1 MKGKWATGIVPRN
14 FAWVIKD
21 GLAVSERPGGYARTH
36 RRVRRQEEIIWIREQ
51 GFARVVSL
59 LTSPH
64 NLHAYDELGVKWE
77 HLPLDPHGDTAALL
91 TELYPRLRDWLAAGE
106 RVLVH
111 QEELGDHVQGV
122 VAGYLVWGQQAQ
134 RLQRDLAAARVA
146 AATTG
151 EREYHVT
158 GVVRAGLGDLGL
170 LVVTHGE
177 IPGYMPAMTM
187 GFRTASPK
195 IVESVK
201 VGDAV
206 RFTLR
211 GTPPNLAI
219 TAIEKTAP

>member
-1 MKGKWATGIVPRN
+1 MRVWKVVVLLDLAL
-14 FAWVIKD
+14 AL
-21 GLAVSERPGGYARTH
+21 GLG
-36 RRVRRQEEIIWIREQ
+36 W
-51 GFARVVSL
+51 
-59 LTSPH
+59 
-64 NLHAYDELGVKWE
+64 
-77 HLPLDPHGDTAALL
+77 
-91 TELYPRLRDWLAAGE
+91 
-106 RVLVH
+106 
-111 QEELGDHVQGV
+111 
-122 VAGYLVWGQQAQ
+122 GYLWWGQQA
-134 RLQRDLAAARVA
+134 RALERDLAAARVA

-151 EREYHVT
+151 EREYQVT

>member
-1 MKGKWATGIVPRN
+1 MR
-14 FAWVIKD
+14 AWKVVLLVNLA
-21 GLAVSERPGGYARTH
+21 LAVG
-36 RRVRRQEEIIWIREQ
+36 
-51 GFARVVSL
+51 
-59 LTSPH
+59 
-64 NLHAYDELGVKWE
+64 LGW
-77 HLPLDPHGDTAALL
+77 
-91 TELYPRLRDWLAAGE
+91 
-106 RVLVH
+106 
-111 QEELGDHVQGV
+111 
-122 VAGYLVWGQQAQ
+122 GYLWWGQQALA
-134 RLQRDLAAARVA
+134 LQRDLAAARVA
-146 AATTG
+146 AASTG

-170 LVVTHGE
+170 LVVTHGD

>member
-1 MKGKWATGIVPRN
+1 MR
-14 FAWVIKD
+14 AWK
-21 GLAVSERPGGYARTH
+21 
-36 RRVRRQEEIIWIREQ
+36 
-51 GFARVVSL
+51 VV
-59 LTSPH
+59 
-64 NLHAYDELGVKWE
+64 
-77 HLPLDPHGDTAALL
+77 
-91 TELYPRLRDWLAAGE
+91 
-106 RVLVH
+106 VLVDLALCIG
-111 QEELGDHVQGV
+111 LGW
-122 VAGYLVWGQQAQ
+122 GYLWWGQQAR
-134 RLQRDLAAARVA
+134 RLEGDLAAARVA

-151 EREYHVT
+151 ERQYQAT
-158 GVVRAGLGDLGL
+158 GIVRASLNDLGM
-170 LVVTHGE
+170 LVLTHGE

>member
-1 MKGKWATGIVPRN
+1 MR
-14 FAWVIKD
+14 AWKVVVLID
-21 GLAVSERPGGYARTH
+21 LALAVG
-36 RRVRRQEEIIWIREQ
+36 
-51 GFARVVSL
+51 
-59 LTSPH
+59 
-64 NLHAYDELGVKWE
+64 LGW
-77 HLPLDPHGDTAALL
+77 
-91 TELYPRLRDWLAAGE
+91 
-106 RVLVH
+106 
-111 QEELGDHVQGV
+111 
-122 VAGYLVWGQQAQ
+122 GYLWWGQQTQ

-158 GVVRAGLGDLGL
+158 GVVRASLGDLGL

-195 IVESVK
+195 IVDSVK

>member
-1 MKGKWATGIVPRN
+1 MR
-14 FAWVIKD
+14 AWKVVLLLN
-21 GLAVSERPGGYARTH
+21 LALVLGVSWGYLWWGRQART
-36 RRVRRQEEIIWIREQ
+36 
-51 GFARVVSL
+51 
-59 LTSPH
+59 
-64 NLHAYDELGVKWE
+64 
-77 HLPLDPHGDTAALL
+77 
-91 TELYPRLRDWLAAGE
+91 
-106 RVLVH
+106 
-111 QEELGDHVQGV
+111 
-122 VAGYLVWGQQAQ
+122 
-134 RLQRDLAAARVA
+134 LQRDLAAARVA

-158 GVVRAGLGDLGL
+158 GVVRAGLEDLGL

-187 GFRTASPK
+187 GFRTTSPK

-201 VGDAV
+201 AGDAV

>member
-1 MKGKWATGIVPRN
+1 MR
-14 FAWVIKD
+14 AWKAVVLID
-21 GLAVSERPGGYARTH
+21 LALA
-36 RRVRRQEEIIWIREQ
+36 
-51 GFARVVSL
+51 
-59 LTSPH
+59 
-64 NLHAYDELGVKWE
+64 LGVGW
-77 HLPLDPHGDTAALL
+77 
-91 TELYPRLRDWLAAGE
+91 
-106 RVLVH
+106 
-111 QEELGDHVQGV
+111 
-122 VAGYLVWGQQAQ
+122 GYLWWGQQTQ

-158 GVVRAGLGDLGL
+158 GVVRASLGDLGL

-195 IVESVK
+195 IVDSVK